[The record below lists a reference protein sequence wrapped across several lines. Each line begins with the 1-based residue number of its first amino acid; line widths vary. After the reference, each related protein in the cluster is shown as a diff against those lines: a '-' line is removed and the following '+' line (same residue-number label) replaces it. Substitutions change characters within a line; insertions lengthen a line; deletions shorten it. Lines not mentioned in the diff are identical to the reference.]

1 MGMFDVRCR
10 AIWFNWCLVFHYM
23 GALQIPVCSS
33 SFYFLPGVGCPC
45 AAMHQVGKIGAELSS
60 AVHSFPQGF
69 LTLLHQAGKDKVKS
83 RNCWSAGLP
92 IRQWMWGE
100 KVFSENFSIITLF
113 DGIQWNSSLRW
124 YSNKRVC
131 VHTCYL
137 GWIKGYIYELRE
149 WEGVFLRVQF
159 YWLRPKVLGIPY
171 LHGEAFQEVEPV
183 ISPRIVW
190 HSSRRALGLDST
202 TLDKRKP
209 CWEKESF
216 ICLAELSGHVRL
228 WL

>member
-124 YSNKRVC
+124 YSVKQLVLFIRGEQGLYEPWEVRRV
-131 VHTCYL
+131 
-137 GWIKGYIYELRE
+137 
-149 WEGVFLRVQF
+149 FRVRTH
-159 YWLRPKVLGIPY
+159 YWLWWI
-171 LHGEAFQEVEPV
+171 
-183 ISPRIVW
+183 
-190 HSSRRALGLDST
+190 T
-202 TLDKRKP
+202 
-209 CWEKESF
+209 WE
-216 ICLAELSGHVRL
+216 
-228 WL
+228 